1 MKIIIDAD
9 ACPVYKEAVEI
20 CKEKNVDC
28 ILVCD
33 YNHELKS
40 DYAKVIVTDKG
51 KDSADFK
58 VVSMLEKEDLVI
70 TQDYGLATLAISKK
84 AYAMHHSGMIYTN
97 ENIDKLLF
105 ERFLSAKV
113 RRSGGRTGN
122 MKKFTKDD
130 KQIFLNK
137 FSEWIESNIY
147 QGEVK

>member
-9 ACPVYKEAVEI
+9 ACPVYKEAVEV
-20 CKEKNVDC
+20 CKERNIHC

-40 DYAKVIVTDKG
+40 DYAEVVVTDKG

-58 VVSMLEKEDLVI
+58 VVSMLQKGDLII
-70 TQDYGLATLAISKK
+70 TQDYGLAALVISKE
-84 AYAMHHSGMIYTN
+84 AHAMHHSGTIYTK

-113 RRSGGRTGN
+113 RRGGGRTGN
-122 MKKFTKDD
+122 MKKFTKENKKEFLD
-130 KQIFLNK
+130 KFT
-137 FSEWIESNIY
+137 EWIMVHNT
-147 QGEVK
+147 